1 MIEVRNNSDLRV
13 AYEVLNM
20 LNRFGKIGKN
30 YMIEEKIAQ
39 QKREIRAFQK
49 KQQEGGRIVKDYGID
64 GFIELLELPEY
75 IRSMAEGN
83 EYFEECVAIQAEPSA
98 YDCTG
103 QAFTSWYKVFE
114 RKGKFFAYHS
124 VSFDV

>member
-1 MIEVRNNSDLRV
+1 
-13 AYEVLNM
+13 M
-20 LNRFGKIGKN
+20 LNRFRKIGKN
-30 YMIEEKIAQ
+30 YMIEEKIEQ

-49 KQQEGGRIVKDYGID
+49 KQEGRRIVKDYGID

-83 EYFEECVAIQAEPSA
+83 EYFEECVANQAELSV

-114 RKGKFFAYHS
+114 REGKFFAYHS

>member
-1 MIEVRNNSDLRV
+1 MKKVRNSSDLRT
-13 AYEVLNM
+13 AYEMLDLLNQF
-20 LNRFGKIGKN
+20 RAFGRN
-30 YMIEEKIAQ
+30 DRVEKEIAQ

-49 KQQEGGRIVKDYGID
+49 KQEGGRIVKNYGID
-64 GFIELLELPEY
+64 GFIELLELPEF
-75 IRSMAEGN
+75 IRSKAEGI
-83 EYFEECVAIQAEPSA
+83 EYFEECVAIQAKPSV

-114 RKGKFFAYHS
+114 RRGRFFAYHS